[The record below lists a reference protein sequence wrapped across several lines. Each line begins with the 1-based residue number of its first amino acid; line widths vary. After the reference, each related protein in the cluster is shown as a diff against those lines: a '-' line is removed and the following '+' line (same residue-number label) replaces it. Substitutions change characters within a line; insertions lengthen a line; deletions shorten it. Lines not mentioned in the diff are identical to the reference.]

1 MFLICVYL
9 HSSFPAFVVANQ
21 DSRVG
26 LNLVTHSP
34 TFVFESA
41 FSFSLKVSDIRNL
54 VPDVDLFM
62 LKSIARPILQNIT
75 DSIMEVLQDVLA
87 AYHPPMFAALPEEHW
102 DSNPDFSTV
111 VFQHSR
117 LIIALNCSGRIGHP
131 AYQSFQDLN
140 LTNFQWD
147 VINLVH
153 GKTHFPEVRYLVS
166 KESLQARFSLPIL
179 QSNVVSS

>member
-1 MFLICVYL
+1 LICVYL

-26 LNLVTHSP
+26 LRLVTHSP

-41 FSFSLKVSDIRNL
+41 FSFSLKVSDIRVM
-54 VPDVDLFM
+54 VPNIDLFV
-62 LKSIARPILQNIT
+62 LKTIARPILQNIS

-87 AYHPPMFAALPEEHW
+87 AYDGPMFAALPEEHW
-102 DSNPDFSTV
+102 DTNPDFSTV
-111 VFQHSR
+111 VIQHSR
-117 LIIALNCSGRIGHP
+117 LIVALNCSGRIGHP

-140 LTNFQWD
+140 LQQFQWR

-153 GKTHFPEVRYLVS
+153 GKTHFPEVRNLIS
-166 KESLQARFSLPIL
+166 NETLQARFSLPIL
-179 QSNVVSS
+179 KSNVVSL